1 MTQFIIY
8 KDVAG
13 PNNKLPLCNRITTTM
28 TMFVRLTVALI
39 MEGNLIL
46 WELGVTWPA
55 VCCSWNLEVSASPFS
70 PTCYHM
76 HSISGLLIHLL
87 CFICVNI

>member
-13 PNNKLPLCNRITTTM
+13 PNNKLPLCNMITTTM

-55 VCCSWNLEVSASPFS
+55 VCCSWNLEVSDVSFFPYLLSYAFNFW
-70 PTCYHM
+70 PTNSSALFLY
-76 HSISGLLIHLL
+76 L
-87 CFICVNI
+87 